1 MQSASQFCRSE
12 VAFVMSRPRK
22 GARGRHKYGVVKGEQ
37 VATFRE
43 RERWVLT
50 SERASETATVVDED
64 GTEGSSK
71 V

>member
-1 MQSASQFCRSE
+1 
-12 VAFVMSRPRK
+12 MSRPRK